1 MGFGLLLAG
10 LILLVNP
17 VIHVVDIIPDAI
29 GFFLIV
35 AGLTKMSYFIGK
47 IAQARDLFFKLAFV
61 EVVKF
66 FSVLFI
72 PYTSGSAKVLLA
84 FVFGVAELILIIP
97 AVNALFEGLSFAGLW
112 YSGTA
117 MYQKK
122 SAKRFVLK
130 KSSENGKNRYRIARE
145 KCEIE
150 MLTHLKRTILGFY
163 IFRIIATLLPELT
176 ELEMYDYLGEVKAI
190 QRSLVSYKPFLYV
203 VLSTAVV
210 IVGIISIRR
219 MASFFGGIRRDKKF
233 ISAMWEKYE
242 NDVLPKDTF
251 FTAISMRRS
260 LLLFMFAAVASLII
274 PIDGVNLL
282 VGAISSILLIVAAF
296 ILKKYAKLAMWVIP
310 LAGLR
315 SVLSIVNLVL
325 QIRYFSEYSVEAVEW
340 IETAYNQY
348 YTMCGV
354 ATVEYIV
361 GLASVLLFLT
371 ALMKAIKGH
380 LENFGIQTDNAQYSK
395 RNRDLETYNTV
406 GGKLLLCSI
415 LAILHYAFACV
426 LHYMLPQMSVISVIS
441 TVVTLIYIAY
451 IVHTVNAIGEM
462 IYDKEIE
469 MN

>member
-1 MGFGLLLAG
+1 MGFGQMLAG

-61 EVVKF
+61 EVAKF
-66 FSVLFI
+66 FSIAFI

-84 FVFGVAELILIIP
+84 FLFGFLELLLFIP
-97 AVNALFEGLSFAGLW
+97 ALNTLFEGLSFAGLW
-112 YSGTA
+112 YNGTA
-117 MYQKK
+117 IYQKK
-122 SAKRFVLK
+122 PVKRFVLHK
-130 KSSENGKNRYRIARE
+130 TTADGKAKYRITRE
-145 KCEIE
+145 KQDAE
-150 MLTHLKRTILGFY
+150 MLTYIKRTIFGFY
-163 IFRIIATLLPELT
+163 IFRVIATLIPELT

-203 VLSTAVV
+203 VLSAAVL
-210 IVGIISIRR
+210 IVGIIAIRR
-219 MASFFGGIRRDKKF
+219 MTVFFGSIRKDTAF
-233 ISAMWEKYE
+233 IDAMQGKYK
-242 NDVLPKDTF
+242 NDILPKDTF
-251 FTAISMRRS
+251 FTAISMKRALM
-260 LLLFMFAAVASLII
+260 LLVFAAAASLII

-282 VGAISSILLIVAAF
+282 IGAVSSILLIFAAT
-296 ILKKYAKLAMWVIP
+296 ILKKYVKIAFWVIP
-310 LAGLR
+310 LAAIR
-315 SVLSIVNLVL
+315 AVLSVVNLIL

-348 YTMCGV
+348 YTMSGV
-354 ATVEYIV
+354 AAVEYIV
-361 GLASVLLFLT
+361 ALASVLLFLT

-415 LAILHYAFACV
+415 LAILHYSFACAF
-426 LHYMLPQMSVISVIS
+426 HYVLPQLSVINVIS

-451 IVHTVNAIGEM
+451 IVHTANAIGEM
-462 IYDKEIE
+462 LYDKEIE